1 MGESINVTEE
11 VIDLRNKIRGIYQLL
26 EILQTA
32 EEASHLPYPDAVFQI
47 MKMAEDAFTRTDTL
61 AKYLSGR
68 KKDMAYEDSAER

>member
-47 MKMAEDAFTRTDTL
+47 QKMAEDAFIRIDAL
-61 AKYLSGR
+61 AKYLSDQKGNR
-68 KKDMAYEDSAER
+68 SHEDAAEG